1 MRFKKFKTL
10 FKTEKVE
17 GGQVGG
23 GKKREGRERQTRRIA
38 PDSFFHQL
46 FSSKISVYFFST
58 TRFTFIQDVFLGRSE
73 SYLLKEINYR
83 ILNVERETNHAFLLC
98 FQLSRETRLLG
109 LLGSAVMFLLEMWF
123 A

>member
-1 MRFKKFKTL
+1 M
-10 FKTEKVE
+10 
-17 GGQVGG
+17 GG
-23 GKKREGRERQTRRIA
+23 GERKGRGGKGKRVKLHLIHFL
-38 PDSFFHQL
+38 FFHQL

-58 TRFTFIQDVFLGRSE
+58 TRFTFSQDVFLGRSE

-83 ILNVERETNHAFLLC
+83 ILNVERETNHGFLLC
-98 FQLSRETRLLG
+98 FQLSGETRLLG